1 MSELENKV
9 LHAAAGEKRLNPDE
23 QRLYFGTF
31 AERVVLSIPVED
43 SRLKATKGRFKG
55 ILKELS
61 QEYTT
66 LFVKISPS
74 LSFADQCYYMKV
86 AQNLSIQATIVDEK
100 NAHSPY
106 GIIVHSDKAENVDNP
121 LLSVRFPQSVDEE
134 KPQKANKSGFWSR
147 LFHKD

>member
-55 ILKELS
+55 ICLL
-61 QEYTT
+61 YP
-66 LFVKISPS
+66 SPRPR
-74 LSFADQCYYMKV
+74 D
-86 AQNLSIQATIVDEK
+86 
-100 NAHSPY
+100 
-106 GIIVHSDKAENVDNP
+106 
-121 LLSVRFPQSVDEE
+121 
-134 KPQKANKSGFWSR
+134 
-147 LFHKD
+147 